1 MLCEVLRLDYFVS
14 DLIPV
19 FVNKCSVNNTKMI
32 ISPLINLVLD
42 SMPSVTRMQKPI
54 PSASSEASGKYLS
67 AKRNGVKQQ
76 I

>member
-42 SMPSVTRMQKPI
+42 SMPSVTRMQNQFHRHLQKLPGNI
-54 PSASSEASGKYLS
+54 SRQSET
-67 AKRNGVKQQ
+67 V
-76 I
+76 